1 MRTERTKRR
10 ERLARTVD
18 RLVSLQL
25 ILNPRTRKM
34 EPLEA
39 QERTVLEVA
48 QTVRA
53 AQELHQCRQ
62 MPDR

>member
-1 MRTERTKRR
+1 M
-10 ERLARTVD
+10 RTVD
-18 RLVSLQL
+18 RLGSLQL

-62 MPDR
+62 MADR